1 LRLALAQLDSTLGDV
16 EANAA
21 RAREALRGA
30 AAKGADL
37 VVFPELQ
44 LSGYALGHADGET
57 AVAADELPALLDP
70 PDRTAL
76 RFGAPGGEV
85 AELSYV
91 RLASAAGALAGKL
104 AGRQR
109 VAVLATPTIHTA
121 VGVTA
126 ALLAGVA
133 AVPLNPKLGERE
145 LGHVV
150 GDSAPEAVLAAP
162 GVTLPGPLAELPRL
176 EIDLAAEGTV
186 PRDEPAPDATAF
198 VIYTSGTT
206 GPPKG
211 AVLSRS
217 AVRSNVDALAEA
229 WEWTADDLLVHALP
243 LFHVHGLILGVVGPL
258 RRGGS
263 LHHIGALDAPSLA
276 ASGATLVFGV
286 PTQYHRLA
294 DQLETDAESAAT
306 IGRARLLVSGSAALT
321 AVDHARLHRLTGLA
335 VRERYGLTETLILT
349 AQRASDEPEPGT
361 VGKPL
366 RDTEVRLAPLPGDQ
380 SDGLGAVEVRGPGLF
395 SGYLNRP
402 EATAAAHTADGWFS
416 TGDIGRWTESG
427 ALALVGR
434 SATDLIKS
442 GGYKIGAGEI
452 ENALLE
458 HAGVKEC
465 AVLGVPDPDLGERI
479 VAFVVPAGT
488 APPERELVDH
498 VAALLA
504 PHKRPREVRFTD
516 SLPRNDMGKV
526 QKSRLPRE

>member
-1 LRLALAQLDSTLGDV
+1 VTPL
-16 EANAA
+16 
-21 RAREALRGA
+21 
-30 AAKGADL
+30 
-37 VVFPELQ
+37 
-44 LSGYALGHADGET
+44 
-57 AVAADELPALLDP
+57 LPALLDP

-76 RFGAPGGEV
+76 RFGPPGSEV
-85 AELSYV
+85 AELSYA
-91 RLASAAGALAGKL
+91 RLASAAGALAAKL
-104 AGRQR
+104 AGRTR

-121 VGVTA
+121 VAVTA
-126 ALLAGVA
+126 GLLAGVA
-133 AVPLNPKLGERE
+133 VVPLNPKLGGRE

-162 GVTLPGPLAELPRL
+162 DAVLPGPLAALPRL
-176 EIDLAAEGTV
+176 DVDLAAEGTV

-211 AVLSRS
+211 AVLARS
-217 AVRSNVDALAEA
+217 AVAYNLDALAEA

-258 RRGGS
+258 RRGGR
-263 LHHIGALDAPSLA
+263 LHHIGALDAKALA
-276 ASGATLVFGV
+276 ACGASLVFGV

-294 DQLETDAESAAT
+294 DQLESDAGSAAA

-321 AVDHARLHRLTGLA
+321 AVDHVRLHRLTGLA

-349 AQRASDEPEPGT
+349 AARAADEPEPGA
-361 VGKPL
+361 VGRPL
-366 RDTEVRLAPLPGDQ
+366 HGTEVRLAPLPGDAEQ
-380 SDGLGAVEVRGPGLF
+380 PADGSGDLGAVEVRGPGIF
-395 SGYLNRP
+395 DGYLNRP
-402 EATAAAHTADGWFS
+402 DATAASHTPDGWFA

-434 SATDLIKS
+434 SSTDLIKS

-458 HAGVKEC
+458 HA
-465 AVLGVPDPDLGERI
+465 AVAEAAVVGLPDADLGERI
-479 VAFVVPAGT
+479 VAFVVPAGA

-498 VAALLA
+498 VATLLA